1 MIDLFE
7 HLELLPIEVLS
18 ILEKYS
24 ELDENY
30 ENCAN
35 LVYELE
41 EVGYTCEYYL
51 DAEPY
56 NLRNIEFDNWIN
68 DDNVIKFD
76 NGYGTQDAQY
86 NNRLDEI
93 GLYKYFIKEFGSVKT
108 IL

>member
-1 MIDLFE
+1 MDLFE

-24 ELDENY
+24 QLDETY

-35 LVYELE
+35 LVYDLE

-56 NLRNIEFDNWIN
+56 NLR
-68 DDNVIKFD
+68 K
-76 NGYGTQDAQY
+76 
-86 NNRLDEI
+86 
-93 GLYKYFIKEFGSVKT
+93 K
-108 IL
+108 